1 MKRHIVNIHS
11 KVKVPQNTSKL
22 ACSTCGITFTR
33 PHDLQRHLL
42 RFHATTAPAPA
53 AATSAPAPAAATT
66 TAPAPAAATTA
77 PAPAAVTA
85 APAPAAATAAPAPA
99 AATTAPAP
107 AAATAAP
114 APAAATAA
122 PAPAAATTAPAPAAA
137 TTAPAPAAATN
148 APAPVILP
156 QSTIRHQAEHFT
168 TKVMAQC
175 ATNWSSR
182 GDVTHQWW
190 KTTSLLPFKP
200 RCSICIVG
208 CTGSGKTF
216 WTYRLLKFLPGM
228 FESEAPKKV
237 IYCYGVWQPLFD
249 NMERLGVIFQE
260 GLPSAELLD
269 EVASNG
275 QHNLIVID
283 DLIDQMVKSPSMELL
298 LTQGCHHK
306 NFSVIYLTQ
315 NLFQQGKSARTLALN
330 TWYLVMFRNLRDA
343 SQIMV
348 LGRQMYPGEAGILKE
363 AYDDATHKPY
373 GYLVID
379 SSPQAEPKYRLRTHI
394 FPDEDC
400 VVYVPKGINTTTLDK
415 SGHFDTERP

>member
-11 KVKVPQNTSKL
+11 KVKVPQKTSKL

-53 AATSAPAPAAATT
+53 AAAPAPAAAAPAPAA
-66 TAPAPAAATTA
+66 TAPAPAAAAPAPAAAAPAPAAAAPAPAHAAATTA
-77 PAPAAVTA
+77 PAPAT
-85 APAPAAATAAPAPA
+85 
-99 AATTAPAP
+99 ATT
-107 AAATAAP
+107 
-114 APAAATAA
+114 
-122 PAPAAATTAPAPAAA
+122 
-137 TTAPAPAAATN
+137 

-156 QSTIRHQAEHFT
+156 QSAIRHQAEHST
-168 TKVMAQC
+168 TKIMAQC
-175 ATNWSSR
+175 ATNWSSK

-200 RCSICIVG
+200 RCSICVVG

-216 WTYRLLKFLPGM
+216 WTFRLLKSLPGM

-249 NMERLGVIFQE
+249 EMERLGVIFQE
-260 GLPSAELLD
+260 GLPSVELLD

>member
-11 KVKVPQNTSKL
+11 KVKVPQKTSKL

-53 AATSAPAPAAATT
+53 PAPAPAAA
-66 TAPAPAAATTA
+66 APAPAAAA
-77 PAPAAVTA
+77 P

-107 AAATAAP
+107 AAATTAPAPAAAAPAPAAVTAAP

-137 TTAPAPAAATN
+137 TTAPAPAAATT

-156 QSTIRHQAEHFT
+156 QSAIRHQAEHST
-168 TKVMAQC
+168 TKIMAQC
-175 ATNWSSR
+175 ATNWSSK

-200 RCSICIVG
+200 RCSICVVG

-216 WTYRLLKFLPGM
+216 WTFRLLKSLPGM

-249 NMERLGVIFQE
+249 EMERLGVIFQE
-260 GLPSAELLD
+260 GLPSVELLD

-363 AYDDATHKPY
+363 AYDDATHKP
-373 GYLVID
+373 
-379 SSPQAEPKYRLRTHI
+379 
-394 FPDEDC
+394 
-400 VVYVPKGINTTTLDK
+400 
-415 SGHFDTERP
+415 